1 MSRSNRLRAL
11 ENVLG
16 SWFGLGTSVVAGFAL
31 TPYVLHH
38 VGDSAYGV
46 WVLLTAFTGYYGLL
60 DLGLRSA
67 TIRYVARHIAV
78 NETDELNR
86 VVSTSFF
93 FYTALGL
100 AMMCVTGIV
109 AFFFNHLFKVGPEWQ
124 ATGRTLLLVVGF
136 GTALNMPVTLFSGVL
151 EGLQRF
157 SLVGWVQTVSVIFRA
172 GLLVFFLERGYL
184 ILAVGAIT
192 MIMNILSGL
201 TLMYCA
207 FRLAPSLR
215 IRLRDASLATLKTLG
230 GYGLVIFWIS
240 VAQSLRFQFDAMV
253 IGWMISAE
261 AITYFSFGSRLSV
274 YSLDVV
280 QMMAQILTP
289 MASAADATGE
299 QDRQKRI
306 FLMGNRYSAFVALPL
321 GAMFLLV
328 GGTIIRVWVGAKY
341 EPVGYAVLA
350 ILTVPTTIYLMQAG
364 SPKVLFGMAKH
375 KTLAVVLMV
384 EAIANL
390 ALSIALA
397 PHFGVLGVAW
407 GTAIPLAAT
416 NIFFLPLH
424 LCRLLHV
431 RLRDFLTES
440 YLYPVLAVLPAAAAL
455 WAADRWVHA
464 SHWLGL
470 LGTLALGGVTYAAA
484 LGLYLYF
491 VEGKKRVLAARPEIA
506 VE

>member
-1 MSRSNRLRAL
+1 MSQSNRLRAL
-11 ENVLG
+11 KNVLG
-16 SWFGLGTSVVAGFAL
+16 SWLGLGTSVIAGFAL

-46 WVLLTAFTGYYGLL
+46 WILLTAFTGYYGLL

-67 TIRYVARHIAV
+67 TVRYVARHVAV

-86 VVSTSFF
+86 VVSTSFV

-100 AMMCVTGIV
+100 TMMVVTGIV
-109 AFFFNHLFKVGPEWQ
+109 VLLFDRLFKVGPEWQ
-124 ATGRTLLLVVGF
+124 ATGRALLLVVGF
-136 GTALNMPVTLFSGVL
+136 GTALNMPFTLFSGVL

-157 SLVGWVQTVSVIFRA
+157 SLVGWMQTVSVIIRA
-172 GLLVFFLERGYL
+172 GLLIFFLERGYT
-184 ILAVGAIT
+184 ILTVGVIT
-192 MIMNILSGL
+192 MIMNILSALVL
-201 TLMYCA
+201 TLCA

-215 IRLRDASLATLKTLG
+215 IRFRDASLATLKTLG

-240 VAQSLRFQFDAMV
+240 IAQSLRFQFDAVV

-280 QMMAQILTP
+280 QMMAQIFTP

-299 QDRQKRI
+299 HDRQKRI

-321 GAMFLLV
+321 GAMFLLA

-341 EPVGYAVLA
+341 EAVGYTVLA

-390 ALSIALA
+390 ILSIALA
-397 PHFGVLGVAW
+397 PRFGLLGVAW
-407 GTAIPLAAT
+407 GTAIPLAVT

-424 LCRLLHV
+424 LCHLLDV
-431 RLRDFLTES
+431 RLRDFLWES
-440 YLYPVLAVLPAAAAL
+440 YLYPVLAVIPAAATL
-455 WAADRWVHA
+455 WVADRRIHA
-464 SHWLGL
+464 VNWFGL
-470 LGTLALGGVTYAAA
+470 IGTLALGGLAYAAT

-491 VEGKKRVLAARPEIA
+491 VEGRRVPAASRQEIA

>member
-1 MSRSNRLRAL
+1 MSQTNRLRAL
-11 ENVLG
+11 KNVLG
-16 SWFGLGTSVVAGFAL
+16 SWVGLGTSVIAGFAL
-31 TPYVLHH
+31 TPYVLRH

-67 TIRYVARHIAV
+67 TIRYVARHLAT
-78 NETDELNR
+78 NDTDELNR

-93 FYTALGL
+93 FYSALGL
-100 AMMCVTGIV
+100 AMTVVTAIV
-109 AFFFNHLFKVGPEWQ
+109 ALRFNHLFKVGPEWQ
-124 ATGRTLLLVVGF
+124 DTGRTLLLIVGF

-157 SLVGWVQTVSVIFRA
+157 SLVGWVQTLSVILRA
-172 GLLVFFLERGYL
+172 ALLIYLLERGYT
-184 ILAVGAIT
+184 ILAVGVVT

-201 TLMYCA
+201 TLMFCA

-215 IRLRDASLATLKTLG
+215 IRFRDASLPTLKTLG

-240 VAQSLRFQFDAMV
+240 VAQSLRFQFDSMV

-299 QDRQKRI
+299 EGRQRRI
-306 FLMGNRYSAFVALPL
+306 FMMGNRYSAFVALPL
-321 GAMFLLV
+321 GALFLIA

-341 EPVGYAVLA
+341 VSAGYMVLA
-350 ILTVPTTIYLMQAG
+350 IVTVPTTIYLMQAA
-364 SPKVLFGMAKH
+364 SPKVLFGMAQH
-375 KTLAVVLMV
+375 KTLAVVLMI

-390 ALSIALA
+390 VLSIALA
-397 PHFGVLGVAW
+397 PHFGLAGVAW
-407 GTAIPLAAT
+407 GTAIPLAIT

-431 RLRDFLTES
+431 RLRVFLIES
-440 YLYPVLAVLPAAAAL
+440 YLYPLLAVIPAGAVL
-455 WAADRWVHA
+455 WAINNRIQAT
-464 SHWLGL
+464 HWLGL
-470 LGTLALGGVTYAAA
+470 VATLAPGVAAYGAA
-484 LGLYLYF
+484 LALYVYF
-491 VEGKKRVLAARPEIA
+491 VEGGRLSSARRQGAA

>member
-1 MSRSNRLRAL
+1 MSQSNRLRAL
-11 ENVLG
+11 KNVMG
-16 SWFGLGTSVVAGFAL
+16 SWLGLGTSVIAGFAL

-67 TIRYVARHIAV
+67 TIRYVARHVAV
-78 NETDELNR
+78 NETEELNR

-100 AMMCVTGIV
+100 AMLGVTGIV
-109 AFFFNHLFKVGPEWQ
+109 ALLFNNIFKVGPEWQ
-124 ATGRTLLLVVGF
+124 VTGRVLLLVVGF

-157 SLVGWVQTVSVIFRA
+157 SLVGWVQTVSVIARA
-172 GLLVFFLERGYL
+172 GLLIFFLERGYT
-184 ILAVGAIT
+184 IITVGVVT
-192 MIMNILSGL
+192 MVMNILSAL
-201 TLMYCA
+201 ALMYCA

-230 GYGLVIFWIS
+230 GFGLAIFWIS
-240 VAQSLRFQFDAMV
+240 IAQSLRFQFDAMV

-299 QDRQKRI
+299 HASQRRI

-321 GAMFLLV
+321 GAMFLV
-328 GGTIIRVWVGAKY
+328 AGGSIIRVWVGAKY

-390 ALSIALA
+390 ILSIALA
-397 PHFGVLGVAW
+397 SHFGLLGVAW
-407 GTAIPLAAT
+407 GTAIPLAIT
-416 NIFFLPLH
+416 NIFFLPRH

-431 RLRDFLTES
+431 RLSDFLRES
-440 YLYPVLAVLPAAAAL
+440 YLYPVLTLIPAATVL
-455 WAADRWVHA
+455 WAADRWIHA
-464 SHWLGL
+464 ISWSGL
-470 LGTLALGGVTYAAA
+470 IGTLAVGGLAYAAA
-484 LGLYLYF
+484 LGVYLYI
-491 VEGKKRVLAARPEIA
+491 VEGKNPMTARRQEIT
-506 VE
+506 VK

>member
-1 MSRSNRLRAL
+1 MSQSDRLRAL
-11 ENVLG
+11 KNVIG
-16 SWFGLGTSVVAGFAL
+16 SWFGLGTTVVVSFAL

-60 DLGLRSA
+60 DMGLKSA
-67 TIRYVARHIAV
+67 TVRYVARHIAV
-78 NETDELNR
+78 NEMEELNR

-93 FYTALGL
+93 FYTALSL
-100 AMMCVTGIV
+100 IMMCVTGIV
-109 AFFFNHLFKVGPEWQ
+109 ALFFNHLFRVNPEWQ
-124 ATGRTLLLVVGF
+124 STGRALLLVVGF
-136 GTALNMPVTLFSGVL
+136 GTALNMPIALFGGVM

-157 SLVGWVQTVSVIFRA
+157 SLVGWVQTLSVIVRA

-184 ILAVGAIT
+184 ILTVGVIT
-192 MIMNILSGL
+192 MIMNILSAL
-201 TLMYCA
+201 ALMYCA

-215 IRLRDASLATLKTLG
+215 IRLRDASLATLKTLT

-240 VAQSLRFQFDAMV
+240 IAQSLRFQFDSIV

-274 YSLDVV
+274 YSIDVV
-280 QMMAQILTP
+280 QMLVQILVP
-289 MASAADATGE
+289 MASAADAMGE
-299 QDRQKRI
+299 HARQKRI
-306 FLMGNRYSAFVALPL
+306 FLMGNRYAAFVALPL
-321 GAMFLLV
+321 GAMFLLA
-328 GGTIIRVWVGAKY
+328 GGTIIRVWVGARY
-341 EPVGYAVLA
+341 EPLGYAVLA
-350 ILTVPTTIYLMQAG
+350 VLTVPTVIYLMQAG

-390 ALSIALA
+390 VLSIALA
-397 PHFGVLGVAW
+397 PHFGLLGVAW

-440 YLYPVLAVLPAAAAL
+440 YLYPVLAVLPAATAL
-455 WAADRWVHA
+455 WAADRWIHA
-464 SHWLGL
+464 THWLGL
-470 LGTLALGGVTYAAA
+470 LGTLALGGLAYAAA

-491 VEGKKRVLAARPEIA
+491 VEGKKLLRAGRPEVA